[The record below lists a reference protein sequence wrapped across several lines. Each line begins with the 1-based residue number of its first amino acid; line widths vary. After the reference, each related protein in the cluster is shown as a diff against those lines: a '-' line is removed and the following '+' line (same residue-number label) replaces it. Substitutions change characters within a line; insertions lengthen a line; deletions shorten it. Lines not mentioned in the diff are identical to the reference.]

1 MDVGNPQ
8 TKQSVPKTLKM
19 DSNCIKVEEK
29 KNKKQTNPF
38 LLKE

>member
-8 TKQSVPKTLKM
+8 TKQPVPKTLKM
-19 DSNCIKVEEK
+19 DSSCIKEEK
-29 KNKKQTNPF
+29 KKTNPF